1 VLKGILDALGIVA
14 ATSPLVPPAHPRT
27 AARLDIL
34 DVPPGV
40 QLVEC
45 GFRTIS
51 YTDSGGIRTPIP
63 AFSYTPRN

>member
-40 QLVEC
+40 QLVEPL
-45 GFRTIS
+45 G
-51 YTDSGGIRTPIP
+51 YLDLL
-63 AFSYTPRN
+63 AL